1 MLKDLKL
8 NTKFNLA
15 VGSIIFMFCV
25 AFSFLLYYHLKERAI
40 EEANNKILIITEQIN
55 AVGDYIKEELRPR
68 MFEIL
73 SNPAHKEDF
82 VLEAMSTTYVRC
94 RVMSLFNKELPEYI
108 FKRVATNPRNP
119 NNKADTFHKK
129 MIGYFCENKDLASWN
144 GIVAL
149 EGKKFLIRARPVI
162 IEKGCL
168 KCHGSPSQAPKG
180 LIKRYG
186 REGGFGWKEG
196 GVGGVESVAIPLNE
210 VFGQI
215 KGIALSSLIFGLGT
229 LIFLFIALK
238 DAFSTFVSKPL
249 KRLTKIFE
257 GIAKG
262 TESLTLELPITTK
275 DEIGDLTAS
284 FNLMT
289 RHLFNAQEELK
300 NYAET
305 LRSTFEGIT
314 DPLALIKHDC
324 TVEMRNRAYCEWTE
338 KGISAVFAEECKNR
352 DGGLKSACDFC
363 LLKKV
368 KEQKKD
374 VFECWDEGGN
384 FYYSHLYPIFDEEGN
399 VVKMVHYVKDLTDRR
414 EMEERMRR
422 AEKLTVMGQL
432 SAGIA
437 HEINNPLGGIRL
449 CFNNLMSLE
458 MDEKTRKMHVVVI
471 NSGFERIQSIIKQL
485 LDFSKKSSLSLSS
498 VSINHL
504 IENVLRFVDHILSKK
519 GIKAVRDSSLEIQPI
534 LIDPNKIEEVFLN
547 IILNA
552 IQAMDGKPGILTINT
567 TQRDGYHEF
576 SFSDTGPGIPC
587 EILPFIF
594 DPFFTTKP
602 PGCGT
607 GLGLSVSKSIVEQ
620 HNGELLVETS
630 KNGTKFIVR
639 LPVRK

>member
-1 MLKDLKL
+1 MLKGLKL

-40 EEANNKILIITEQIN
+40 EEANSKILIITEQIN
-55 AVGDYIKEELRPR
+55 AVGNYIKDELRPR

-73 SNPAHKEDF
+73 SNLAHEEDF

-94 RVMSLFNKELPEYI
+94 RVMSLFNRELPEYI
-108 FKRVATNPRNP
+108 FKRVASNPRNP
-119 NNKADTFHKK
+119 NNKADGFHVK
-129 MIGYFCENKDLASWN
+129 MIEYFHENKDLASWN
-144 GIVAL
+144 GIVTF
-149 EGKKFLIRARPVI
+149 EGKKFLTRVRPII

-196 GVGGVESVAIPLNE
+196 DVGAVESVAIPLSE
-210 VFGQI
+210 VLVQI

-262 TESLTLELPITTK
+262 AEPLTLELPITTR
-275 DEIGDLTAS
+275 DEIGELTAS

-300 NYAET
+300 KYSET
-305 LRSTFEGIT
+305 LRSTFEGIS
-314 DPLALIKHDC
+314 DPLALINRDC
-324 TVEMRNRAYCEWTE
+324 SVEMRNSAYSEWTE
-338 KGISAVFAEECKNR
+338 KGISAVFAEICKNR

-363 LLKKV
+363 LLGKV

-374 VFECWDEGGN
+374 VFECMDEGGN

-399 VVKMVHYVKDLTDRR
+399 VVKIVHYVKDITERR
-414 EMEERMRR
+414 EIEERMRR
-422 AEKLTVMGQL
+422 AEKLAVMGQL

-449 CFNNLMSLE
+449 CFNNLMSLGL
-458 MDEKTRKMHVVVI
+458 DEKTRKAHVEMI
-471 NSGFERIQSIIKQL
+471 NSGFDRIQSVIKQL
-485 LDFSKKSSLSLSS
+485 LDLSKKSSLSLSLS
-498 VSINHL
+498 SINRS
-504 IENVLRFVDHILSKK
+504 IENVLRLVDHILSQK
-519 GIKAVRDSSLEIQPI
+519 GIKLVRDFFPEIQPI
-534 LIDPNKIEEVFLN
+534 LVDSNKIEEVFLN

-552 IQAMDGKPGILTINT
+552 IQAMDGKPGILTINA
-567 TQRDGYHEF
+567 TQRDGYCEA
-576 SFSDTGPGIPC
+576 SFSDTGHGIPC

-594 DPFFTTKP
+594 DPFYTTKP

-630 KNGTKFIVR
+630 KNGTRFIVR
-639 LPVRK
+639 LPVAK